1 MPTDAVA
8 VIALAIAFVGI
19 VGTCYG
25 IVRLWR
31 RNQTDGKRR
40 ARALAITNQE
50 RPHQ

>member
-1 MPTDAVA
+1 MPMDAA
-8 VIALAIAFVGI
+8 QVIALAIAFVGI
-19 VGTCYG
+19 VGACYG

-31 RNQTDGKRR
+31 RTLTMADRK